1 MLLTGS
7 HAADVVLV
15 LVAWRLR
22 LGAGRRLVRGIMRG
36 AGDARSA
43 VLQHAVL
50 GTQMV
55 RNQHVMQGRKGL
67 RPPQQ
72 QRGRDQKDVAR
83 RLA

>member
-1 MLLTGS
+1 VLLTGG
-7 HAADVVLV
+7 HAADLVLV
-15 LVAWRLR
+15 LLARPLR
-22 LGAGRRLVRGIMRG
+22 LGAWRRLMRG
-36 AGDARSA
+36 AGDARA
-43 VLQHAVL
+43 TVLQHAVL

-67 RPPQQ
+67 RAQQQ